1 MVMNFPNQDT
11 FRAYCITKGYPKQ
24 YNDGLKI
31 ALETDLSVTGFS
43 LPDLMRLYYTTNG
56 ADYLYP

>member
-1 MVMNFPNQDT
+1 MMNFPDQDT
-11 FRAYCITKGYPKQ
+11 FRAYCITKSYPKQ

-31 ALETDLSVTGFS
+31 ALETDLGVTGKS

>member
-1 MVMNFPNQDT
+1 MMNFPDQDT
-11 FRAYCITKGYPKQ
+11 FRAYCITKSYPKQ

-31 ALETDLSVTGFS
+31 ALETDLGVTGFS
-43 LPDLMRLYYTTNG
+43 LPDLMRQYYDANG

>member
-1 MVMNFPNQDT
+1 MNFPDQDT
-11 FRAYCITKGYPKQ
+11 FIAYCITKSYPKQ

-31 ALETDLSVTGFS
+31 ALETDLGVTGKS

-56 ADYLYP
+56 ANYLYP